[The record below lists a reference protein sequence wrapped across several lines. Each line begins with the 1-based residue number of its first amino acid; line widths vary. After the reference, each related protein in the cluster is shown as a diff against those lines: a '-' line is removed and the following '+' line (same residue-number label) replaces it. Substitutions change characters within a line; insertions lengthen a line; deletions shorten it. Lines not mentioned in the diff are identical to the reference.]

1 MCMCWTQI
9 VNVISQAE
17 LNLYKKP
24 NAKLINF
31 CFIKLVTIL
40 FCVIVLDIMYWFVY
54 FNGDW

>member
-1 MCMCWTQI
+1 MCWTQI

-40 FCVIVLDIMYWFVY
+40 FCVIVLDIMFWFVY
-54 FNGDW
+54 FNGD